1 MTELAQVYEEQENG
15 FIKTEVPQSHH
26 LSTIHSRGA
35 DFLYLFAC
43 MALWRRMYSAEAFR
57 ELLCARI
64 SPDQIPDWS
73 RASSYRHAKPTR
85 APGSREETFTMFVK
99 ENCDPRTGRTLSQHS
114 QEELEMLVRQRTA
127 ALRGLSAR
135 LLRVQEEERRRLSRE
150 LHDSTGQT
158 LTALK
163 IQVARLGSS
172 LNNQAAAS
180 EAITQINGLADQA
193 LQEIRTASYLLYPPL
208 LDESGFTSAAQ
219 WYVEGFA
226 KRSTVEVRL
235 HLAPTGRL
243 PRAIETV
250 LFRVLQEA
258 LTNVYRHSASRI
270 VDVRLWLDAGIL
282 NFEVRDYGKGI
293 APERL
298 EQFMRTGGGVG
309 VGLAGMRERIEDLC
323 GRLEVFSD
331 GTGTLIRARLP
342 QGDVGA
348 LSSEGLAFR
357 RAAA

>member
-1 MTELAQVYEEQENG
+1 MTELAQVCEEQENG
-15 FIKTEVPQSHH
+15 LIKKEAPPSHH
-26 LSTIHSRGA
+26 SSTIYSRGA
-35 DFLYLFAC
+35 DFLNLFAC
-43 MALWRRMYSAEAFR
+43 MTMWQRMYGDEAFR

-64 SPDQIPDWS
+64 SPNQTSDRS
-73 RASSYRHAKPTR
+73 RLPSYRPEPTQTHR
-85 APGSREETFTMFVK
+85 VREEPFPMFVN
-99 ENCDPRTGRTLSQHS
+99 ESCDPGTRQNLSQHS
-114 QEELEMLVRQRTA
+114 QKELEMLVRERTA

-180 EAITQINGLADQA
+180 EAVTQINGLADQA

-208 LDESGFTSAAQ
+208 LDESGFISAAQ

-226 KRSTVEVRL
+226 KRSSIEVRL
-235 HLAPTGRL
+235 HLASTGRL
-243 PRAIETV
+243 PRAIETA
-250 LFRVLQEA
+250 LFRILQEA
-258 LTNVYRHSASRI
+258 LTNVYRHSASRL

-298 EQFMRTGGGVG
+298 EQFRRTGGGVG
-309 VGLAGMRERIEDLC
+309 VGLAGMRERVEDLC
-323 GRLEVFSD
+323 GRLEVSSA
-331 GTGTLIRARLP
+331 GTGTLVRATLP
-342 QGDVGA
+342 SGDVGSI
-348 LSSEGLAFR
+348 SSAAVAFQ